1 MDIIV
6 LFRCLYSLDWTTG
19 LDYWTGLVDWTTGL
33 TLELTFELFLLSM
46 IKIAVVL
53 LARLNLGIWG
63 KLSGYLA
70 KIQVSLK
77 SYVLYTYPEDILI
90 SDAGL

>member
-1 MDIIV
+1 MV
-6 LFRCLYSLDWTTG
+6 RKGVFVFTG
-19 LDYWTGLVDWTTGL
+19 LDYWTK
-33 TLELTFELFLLSM
+33 LTFELVLLSM
-46 IKIAVVL
+46 KKIAVVL
-53 LARLNLGIWG
+53 LANLRIWG

>member
-1 MDIIV
+1 
-6 LFRCLYSLDWTTG
+6 
-19 LDYWTGLVDWTTGL
+19 
-33 TLELTFELFLLSM
+33 M

-53 LARLNLGIWG
+53 LAKVNLGICG

-70 KIQVSLK
+70 KIHVSLK

>member
-1 MDIIV
+1 MRV
-6 LFRCLYSLDWTTG
+6 FVFTG
-19 LDYWTGLVDWTTGL
+19 LTLEL
-33 TLELTFELFLLSM
+33 TLELTFELILL
-46 IKIAVVL
+46 VL
-53 LARLNLGIWG
+53 LAKLNLGVWG

>member
-1 MDIIV
+1 MLV
-6 LFRCLYSLDWTTG
+6 FTG
-19 LDYWTGLVDWTTGL
+19 LDYWTGL

-46 IKIAVVL
+46 IKITVVL
-53 LARLNLGIWG
+53 LAKLNLGVWD

-70 KIQVSLK
+70 KNQVSLK
-77 SYVLYTYPEDILI
+77 SYVLCTYPEDILI